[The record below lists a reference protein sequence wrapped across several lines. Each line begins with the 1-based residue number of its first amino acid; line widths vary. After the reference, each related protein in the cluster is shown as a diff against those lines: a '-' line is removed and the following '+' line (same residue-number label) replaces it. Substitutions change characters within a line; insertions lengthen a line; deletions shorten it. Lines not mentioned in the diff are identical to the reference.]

1 MVEILNEKIF
11 LIFDLDGTLI
21 DTDEANFLAY
31 KEAIQQVRNLNI
43 MSLYQSTER
52 FTRKKLELIIPDL
65 KIQEYEEIIDIK
77 NNVYNKYLEKTR
89 VITKT
94 SEILHK
100 YSRTNNIILATKSHQ
115 HKVNLLLTYHNLS
128 TKFNYKFYKED
139 YNNQEISKF
148 KYVLDYLKISPNLA
162 VIFEND
168 RSEIKQALLA
178 GIPAKNI
185 VKL

>member
-1 MVEILNEKIF
+1 MLEIINENLF

-31 KEAIQQVRNLNI
+31 QEAIQQVKNLNL

-52 FTRKKLELIIPDL
+52 FTREKLESIIPDL

-77 NNVYNKYLEKTR
+77 KNVYNKYLQKTTI
-89 VITKT
+89 ITST
-94 SEILHK
+94 LEIINK
-100 YSRTNNIILATKSHQ
+100 YSKTHQIILATNSHKQ
-115 HKVNLLLTYHNLS
+115 KANLLLEYHNLS
-128 TKFNYKFYKED
+128 TIFKHKFYKED

-148 KYVLDYLKISPNLA
+148 KYAMDYLKISPNLA

-168 RSEIKQALLA
+168 KLEIKQAQLA

-185 VKL
+185 VNL